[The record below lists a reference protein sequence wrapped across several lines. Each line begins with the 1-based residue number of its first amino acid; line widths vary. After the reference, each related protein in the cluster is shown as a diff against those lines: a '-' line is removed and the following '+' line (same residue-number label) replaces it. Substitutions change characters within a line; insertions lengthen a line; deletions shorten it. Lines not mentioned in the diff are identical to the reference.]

1 MRYLLDA
8 NVISALVSDPRGRV
22 AEQIGTVG
30 EDNVFTSVI
39 VRAEILFGLRKR
51 KSEELDRKVGA
62 ILQRLYT
69 APFEPPADEA
79 YAKIRERLSSEGRI
93 IGPNDL
99 LIAAHA
105 MALDAVLVTD
115 NVKEFSRISGLRV
128 ENWIR

>member
-8 NVISALVSDPRGRV
+8 NVISALVIDPRGPV
-22 AEQIGTVG
+22 AAEIGRVG
-30 EDNVFTSVI
+30 EENIFTSII

-51 KSEELDRKVGA
+51 QSEELNRKVGA
-62 ILQRLYT
+62 ILQRIYVASL
-69 APFEPPADEA
+69 ELPADEF
-79 YAKIRERLSSEGRI
+79 YARIRAQLSAEGRI

-105 MALDAVLVTD
+105 MALDAVLVSD
-115 NVKEFSRISGLRV
+115 NVKEFSRIPGLKL

>member
-8 NVISALVSDPRGRV
+8 NVISALVMNPRGV
-22 AEQIGTVG
+22 VGTEIGRVG
-30 EDNVFTSVI
+30 EENVFTSVI

-51 KSEELDRKVGA
+51 QSEELDRKVRA
-62 ILQRLYT
+62 ILQRIYV
-69 APFEPPADEA
+69 APFDLPADEF
-79 YAKIRERLSSEGRI
+79 YAEIRVLLSAEGRI

-105 MALDAVLVTD
+105 MALDAVLVSD
-115 NVKEFSRISGLRV
+115 NVKEFSRIPGLKL

>member
-1 MRYLLDA
+1 MKYLLDA
-8 NVISALVSDPRGRV
+8 NIISALVSEPRGRV
-22 AEQIGTVG
+22 AGEIEKVG
-30 EDNVFTSVI
+30 EDAVFTSVI

-51 KSEELDRKVGA
+51 KSDELDRKVGA

-79 YAKIRERLSSEGRI
+79 YAVIRERLSAEGKI

-105 MALDAVLVTD
+105 MALDAVLVSD
-115 NVKEFSRISGLRV
+115 NMKEFSRIPGLKL